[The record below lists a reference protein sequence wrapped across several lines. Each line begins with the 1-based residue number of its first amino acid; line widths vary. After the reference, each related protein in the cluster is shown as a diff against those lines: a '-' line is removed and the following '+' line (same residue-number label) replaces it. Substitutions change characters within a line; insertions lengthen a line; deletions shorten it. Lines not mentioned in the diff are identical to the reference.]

1 MRTERVTA
9 RRPRIGVHSARSPQS
24 SNLEGRVAIVTGGN
38 QGIGLAI
45 SRALAE
51 AGAQVVIAN
60 RDAAGGAR
68 AAAGLRAVAHPVDV
82 TQRPSV
88 QALADAVLRRF
99 RRIDILVNN
108 AGVHVR
114 NETENLTDE
123 EWERLLGV
131 NVTGTFLCCQI
142 VGRHMIRR
150 RRGAIVNLATMGATI
165 SLPRG
170 TAYCASKA
178 AVAHF
183 SSALACE
190 WGKYGVR
197 VNAVAPGAVH
207 TRMSEEVWTDRAR
220 RRFNTEQAPLGRWG
234 RPGDVAAAVRYLA
247 SDEAAYV
254 TGHVL
259 YVDGGRTKW

>member
-1 MRTERVTA
+1 
-9 RRPRIGVHSARSPQS
+9 
-24 SNLEGRVAIVTGGN
+24 VAIVTGGN

-51 AGAQVVIAN
+51 AGAHVAIAN
-60 RDAAGGAR
+60 RDAARGER
-68 AAAGLRAVAHPVDV
+68 AAAGLRAAGLRAVALPVDV

-88 QALADAVLRRF
+88 QALVDGVLRRF

-108 AGVHVR
+108 AGAHVR
-114 NETENLTDE
+114 NETERLTDA

-131 NVTGTFLCCQI
+131 NLTGTFLCSQI

-150 RRGAIVNLATMGATI
+150 RRGAIVNLATMGAAI
-165 SLPRG
+165 ALPRG
-170 TAYCASKA
+170 TAYCAAKA

-183 SSALACE
+183 TSALACE

-207 TRMSEEVWTDRAR
+207 TRMSEEVWRDPAR
-220 RRFNTEQAPLGRWG
+220 RRFTTQQTPLGRWG
-234 RPGDVAAAVRYLA
+234 RPGDVAAAVPYLV
-247 SDEAAYV
+247 SNEAADV